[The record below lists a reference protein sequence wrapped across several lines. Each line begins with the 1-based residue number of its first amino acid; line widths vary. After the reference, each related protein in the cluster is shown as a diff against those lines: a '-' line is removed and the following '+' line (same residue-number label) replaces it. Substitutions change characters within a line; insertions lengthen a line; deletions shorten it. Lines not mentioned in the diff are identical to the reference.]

1 MCLIIACPPGKTPDM
16 DVIIDATIDN
26 PDGSGWCMRV
36 NGGMDSVR
44 SAQSIDHVI
53 GSFFQAREQY
63 PNTWAVWHSRL
74 ATQGYL
80 VDENTHPFQVPGK
93 PWMLVH
99 NGIMPLSDGP
109 RAGGL
114 GQSRS
119 DSRIFAEDHISEFTW
134 EEMIAEQANIEKW
147 LGYNKVVILSE
158 RREKHGPC
166 LILNA
171 DKGLWDAEDGCW
183 YSHSVDKTTCNAC
196 GKRSVRCDCPSY
208 KGWKSYK
215 RGYGRTGGVGTWEE
229 DDYEWGTSSVKAYD
243 VSGNEIAVSDEE
255 AELDLDD
262 RAEWWAKQDLE
273 GRYSVGNTVHT
284 GDMDCDCLDCEELRY
299 WEEKERDDAEDITE
313 LFVRRHATS
322 TEELIAL
329 DR

>member
-16 DVIIDATIDN
+16 DVIIDATIEN

-44 SAQSIDHVI
+44 SAHSIDHVI
-53 GSFFQAREQY
+53 GSFYQAREAN
-63 PNTWAVWHSRL
+63 PNAWAVWHSRL
-74 ATQGYL
+74 ATQGNL

-109 RAGGL
+109 RTGGWAG
-114 GQSRS
+114 RS
-119 DSRIFAEDHISEFTW
+119 DSRIFAEDHISEFSW
-134 EEMIAEQANIEKW
+134 EEMLAKQANIEQW

-171 DKGLWDAEDGCW
+171 DKGLWDSEDGCW
-183 YSHSVDKTTCNAC
+183 YSHSVDKTICNAC
-196 GKRSVRCDCPSY
+196 NKRSVRCDCPSNSWSKY
-208 KGWKSYK
+208 RRYGGGTKS
-215 RGYGRTGGVGTWEE
+215 VGTWDAW
-229 DDYEWGTSSVKAYD
+229 DDEADGWPTKSVVKAYD
-243 VSGNEIAVSDEE
+243 VSGNEIVDAEE
-255 AELDLDD
+255 EVDT
-262 RAEWWAKQDLE
+262 AEWWATQDLDTRYAVGSTIHHE
-273 GRYSVGNTVHT
+273 G
-284 GDMDCDCLDCEELRY
+284 DIDCDCLDCEELRY
-299 WEEKERDDAEDITE
+299 WEEKERDDNEDIAE